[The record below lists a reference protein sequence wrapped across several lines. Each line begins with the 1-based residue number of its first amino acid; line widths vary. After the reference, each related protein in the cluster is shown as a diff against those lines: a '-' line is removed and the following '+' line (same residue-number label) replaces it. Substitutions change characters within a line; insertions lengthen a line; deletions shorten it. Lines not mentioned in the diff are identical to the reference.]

1 MESPCMRPLSDP
13 DLSCWRA
20 LLCQIYAGF
29 PAVPEKTF
37 IPQQLTPIFNML
49 FTFYLQNTTI
59 LLTIN
64 ILYSKYHQKAY
75 YLQM

>member
-1 MESPCMRPLSDP
+1 MRPPCMRPPSRP
-13 DLSCWRA
+13 DLSCCDT
-20 LLCQIYAGF
+20 LLCQLSGDLAPLSG
-29 PAVPEKTF
+29 KTS
-37 IPQQLTPIFNML
+37 INQQLTPIFNML